1 MSKTSK
7 TSKKRKESE
16 SEGSSTPTRRSK
28 RIASQDSFLAEAT
41 RLSPTSSDN
50 LIKIPNS
57 ASNFKINDIKLLRVR
72 FEPASNKNDVF
83 LHVKV
88 ESISHPEAQTFATKL
103 HNVVLNGF
111 QVLGTDESSTDT
123 LLDDLL
129 RIVKLNNFPLMI
141 RNHPPCKL
149 HIEEE
154 PYVSS
159 IPEFVI
165 KNKRSTIIGV
175 EDNHLRNTGL
185 RTGYGESQIAVEI
198 LASYNENVS
207 YIRALRLENRRNPG
221 YTDQISWAVRVI
233 TTYVTFYKVM
243 IPTTYWQELE
253 NGLPKESSVVIQR
266 WPAENS
272 LSSGLDL
279 SDPTD
284 KNEVL
289 DALVKIREEI
299 LNENEL

>member
-1 MSKTSK
+1 MSKISK

-16 SEGSSTPTRRSK
+16 SE
-28 RIASQDSFLAEAT
+28 
-41 RLSPTSSDN
+41 
-50 LIKIPNS
+50 

-72 FEPASNKNDVF
+72 FEPASNKNDVIPSCEANVPERYF
-83 LHVKV
+83 LPGINRKILGNPFFDVCEV

-103 HNVVLNGF
+103 HNVLNGF
-111 QVLGTDESSTDT
+111 QVLGTDESFTDT

-175 EDNHLRNTGL
+175 EDKHLRNTGP
-185 RTGYGESQIAVEI
+185 RTGYRESQIAVEI
-198 LASYNENVS
+198 LASCNENVR
-207 YIRALRLENRRNPG
+207 YIRALRLENRRNPD

-279 SDPTD
+279 SDPAD
-284 KNEVL
+284 RNEVL